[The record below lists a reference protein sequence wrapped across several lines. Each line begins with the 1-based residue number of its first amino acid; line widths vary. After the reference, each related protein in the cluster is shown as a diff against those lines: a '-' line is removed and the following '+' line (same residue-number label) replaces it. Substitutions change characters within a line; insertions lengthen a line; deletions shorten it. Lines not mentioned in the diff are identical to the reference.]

1 MNHQDKQLTS
11 FLGMTIGSALDDYMS
26 NLANKYQESEQKTAA
41 IEENLLLVKQEKN
54 KFDQLIKERDKRILD
69 LGVQLRQKDNELAA
83 VRKKLE
89 KTEADLMLANT
100 KTQEMQDDKN
110 RLLELEEQ
118 AESKRLE
125 DELKKKDSE
134 LMARKVKVMNT
145 SGQPVPMGRKQCWQC
160 HHISFTQSTYCE
172 KCGIRDW
179 WIS

>member
-83 VRKKLE
+83 VRKK
-89 KTEADLMLANT
+89 
-100 KTQEMQDDKN
+100 
-110 RLLELEEQ
+110 
-118 AESKRLE
+118 
-125 DELKKKDSE
+125 
-134 LMARKVKVMNT
+134 ARKNG
-145 SGQPVPMGRKQCWQC
+145 S
-160 HHISFTQSTYCE
+160 
-172 KCGIRDW
+172 
-179 WIS
+179 